1 MTGSGSLK
9 YLPDLD
15 EDEKIFLSE
24 LFQEEI
30 VPKLNRLS
38 ARLGTINCGFAG
50 EKYQKWNI
58 RFKSTGSDFMI
69 TDFEFDE
76 NSASIDLDL

>member
-15 EDEKIFLSE
+15 EDEKIFLNE

-30 VPKLNRLS
+30 APKLKEWLNKTYPLQTFFLRPKETKVLTE
-38 ARLGTINCGFAG
+38 A
-50 EKYQKWNI
+50 QKN
-58 RFKSTGSDFMI
+58 
-69 TDFEFDE
+69 
-76 NSASIDLDL
+76 